1 MDAMTKNSWLI
12 WKKIKTYHDDPEG
25 LTVVFE
31 SKLQVF
37 EVPSSN
43 SVTQN

>member
-1 MDAMTKNSWLI
+1 MGAMTKNSWLI
-12 WKKIKTYHDDPEG
+12 WKKIKTYHDNLAWDHIDPEG

-37 EVPSSN
+37 EVPS
-43 SVTQN
+43 